1 MAEAAAGP
9 MEAWSEERVQAWL
22 GTLGL
27 DDTEA
32 VQRAF
37 ADDDVD
43 GDEMVHLTLKMV
55 GKLLR
60 RVGVAD
66 ADGALAE
73 RIVAGRD
80 ALLLPA
86 SPVIPESPTP
96 HSARYWAQLLFD
108 PAREAER
115 LAALQRAAD
124 TWSPGRW
131 GLAGQELGHGSS
143 GVVVR
148 CTDKRLGPVAIKF
161 SIAPEPLRLEREA
174 ALMQRVAHE
183 NICSLREHRLLEGG
197 LFGMVLEL
205 MEGGSLQQ
213 QILDAPDHRLP
224 EAEVTEMALQV
235 LRGLQFMHEKGVI
248 HRDVKPSNIMMR
260 SAETGG
266 ESTAAAVRYK
276 LIDLSIAA
284 MDGDARGAELE
295 TMLQTGTT
303 GLAMMIGTPHF
314 MSPEQFTLGVK
325 VTPQTD
331 LWSLAVTMYQALS
344 GGLPFAAGE
353 ADRNRIGYAIVNTP
367 SPWLT
372 DAAGC
377 AVPESLS
384 DCVAKAMQKDLAQ
397 RYPTAA
403 DMATALRLAT
413 ELPSRWAAMDSA
425 INCTRV
431 PILQEADADLWSG
444 VEARIAESLPDFAL
458 VGMERVQ
465 NKALWRKYS
474 TYCAG
479 QEVVDEHELFHYAP
493 PEALDKILSS
503 SSVGFDPRLG
513 GGEYG
518 AGAYFAQ
525 HAVYSVAY
533 SAGWLSDDME
543 KDAQGRVVRV
553 VRNRS
558 IERERAADPTVTL
571 IWARVALGH
580 CKDFG
585 ARCRS
590 DRGNAAA
597 DAAGV
602 GRHLND
608 EDDWGPAIGRGGA
621 NGYHRPPPRGATEL
635 YDSVSGTEGDLAWA
649 QHPRLR
655 DEGAKLGRQ
664 YITFDT
670 NQAYPELV
678 LRLERRPEVT
688 RRFAYAAEQEALG
701 KDNKEMA
708 HGTTVYVQGF
718 PGLGVVCPGY
728 TRNKFSANSHSLRFA
743 DGERQLNLRE
753 HTWHVVGDASAA
765 LATLFESDP
774 EAFWARVGEG
784 CADGYA
790 WALAAV
796 RAACVAV
803 GGGRWA
809 WATRGWARCC
819 RPSGLC
825 PPWSGSIS
833 TATSSGRRASGRW
846 ARRCRVGARC
856 EGWT

>member
-1 MAEAAAGP
+1 MTCG
-9 MEAWSEERVQAWL
+9 
-22 GTLGL
+22 G
-27 DDTEA
+27 
-32 VQRAF
+32 
-37 ADDDVD
+37 
-43 GDEMVHLTLKMV
+43 
-55 GKLLR
+55 
-60 RVGVAD
+60 
-66 ADGALAE
+66 GA
-73 RIVAGRD
+73 
-80 ALLLPA
+80 
-86 SPVIPESPTP
+86 
-96 HSARYWAQLLFD
+96 
-108 PAREAER
+108 
-115 LAALQRAAD
+115 
-124 TWSPGRW
+124 
-131 GLAGQELGHGSS
+131 
-143 GVVVR
+143 
-148 CTDKRLGPVAIKF
+148 
-161 SIAPEPLRLEREA
+161 
-174 ALMQRVAHE
+174 
-183 NICSLREHRLLEGG
+183 
-197 LFGMVLEL
+197 
-205 MEGGSLQQ
+205 
-213 QILDAPDHRLP
+213 
-224 EAEVTEMALQV
+224 QV
-235 LRGLQFMHEKGVI
+235 
-248 HRDVKPSNIMMR
+248 
-260 SAETGG
+260 
-266 ESTAAAVRYK
+266 
-276 LIDLSIAA
+276 
-284 MDGDARGAELE
+284 E

-314 MSPEQFTLGVK
+314 MSPEQFALGVK

-353 ADRNRIGYAIVNTP
+353 ADRNRISHAIVNTP
-367 SPWLT
+367 SLRLS

-397 RYPTAA
+397 RYHTAA
-403 DMATALRLAT
+403 DMATAMRLAT
-413 ELPSRWAAMDSA
+413 ELPSRWAAMDGA
-425 INCTRV
+425 ANCTQV
-431 PILQEADADLWSG
+431 PILREADADLWSR
-444 VEARIAESLPDFAL
+444 VEARVAESLPDFAL

-479 QEVVDEHELFHYAP
+479 QEVVDERELFHYAP

-503 SSVGFDPRLG
+503 SSVSFDPRLG

-525 HAVYSVAY
+525 HAVYSVAF
-533 SAGWLSDDME
+533 SAGWLSDDAE
-543 KDAQGRVVRV
+543 TDAQGRVVRV
-553 VRNRS
+553 VRNQS

-608 EDDWGPAIGRGGA
+608 EDDWGAAIGRGGA
-621 NGYHRPPPRGATEL
+621 SGYHRPPPRGVTEL

-655 DEGAKLGRQ
+655 DDGAKLGRQ

-701 KDNKEMA
+701 KDDKEMA

-718 PGLGVVCPGY
+718 AGLGVVCPGY
-728 TRNKFSANSHSLRFA
+728 TRNMLSANSHSLRFA
-743 DGERQLNLRE
+743 DGERSLNLRE
-753 HTWHVVGDASAA
+753 HSWHVVGDESAA
-765 LATLFESDP
+765 LALFFESDP

-784 CADGYA
+784 CGGA
-790 WALAAV
+790 ALAAV
-796 RAACVAV
+796 REACAARPTEAGGDCELGLAYKRLGDAPYTAGRALASLPRPMPYTRISLSGNGLGPAGVRSVARGLQLGYGGG
-803 GGGRWA
+803 GGGRGLEELYLSA
-809 WATRGWARCC
+809 NPFGGDAEAVGALAAALPPTLKELNLYKVGLGDAGLGALL
-819 RPSGLC
+819 PSLRALPALEVLDFRSNELGAEGFGAVGAALPSWGALRMLGL
-825 PPWSGSIS
+825 SLN
-833 TATSSGRRASGRW
+833 RRAGSAGVR
-846 ARRCRVGARC
+846 ALAAALPGAPPSLATLEVLDCGAESAAVAELRRAGARI
-856 EGWT
+856 GNLRTVDLYA